1 MSKNNIMKK
10 FLFFLVV
17 VLFMGCSS
25 QHKLNRQINKAKR
38 MTMRDFKKGK
48 IAVEYPS
55 LNP

>member
-1 MSKNNIMKK
+1 MKK

-48 IAVEYPS
+48 ITVEYPS